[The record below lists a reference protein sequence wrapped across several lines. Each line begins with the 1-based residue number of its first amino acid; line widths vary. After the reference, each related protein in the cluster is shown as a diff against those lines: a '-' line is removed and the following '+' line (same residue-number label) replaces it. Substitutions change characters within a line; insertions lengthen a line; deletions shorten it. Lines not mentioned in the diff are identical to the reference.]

1 MSPWTETTRATWPLY
16 PGVGVIAFGMVVGY
30 LLMSGLVAG
39 GGEGATRDARTP
51 GPVASSRP
59 SDTATED
66 VTEDSE
72 DPQRTALD
80 VVSWGHANGQLA
92 VVVRNETG
100 RLIESMRVRISA
112 LDGDG
117 ETLMST
123 TGSAG
128 DVCCTILGLPPE
140 GYFGLFADAQPTLA
154 DHIGDVVVEPA
165 TSSFEQGDASAPTR
179 VHVEYASL
187 LRTADDAVVTA
198 RLRTSRGRA
207 FSGYV
212 AAQAFLVR
220 PNGRV
225 AQVISGRFYCFAPGE
240 TREVWMELLH
250 PAPPG
255 LRLDLVVAY
264 AIPAGV
270 APHVPWECDE
280 GGPG

>member
-16 PGVGVIAFGMVVGY
+16 LGVGVIAFGMVVGY
-30 LLMSGLVAG
+30 LLMTGLVAED
-39 GGEGATRDARTP
+39 GEGATPEARTP
-51 GPVASSRP
+51 GPVAS
-59 SDTATED
+59 TAPVDPGTED
-66 VTEDSE
+66 
-72 DPQRTALD
+72 DPEQTDDPERTALD
-80 VVSWGHANGQLA
+80 VISWGHANGQLA

-100 RLIESMRVRISA
+100 KLIESMRVRIAA

-117 ETLMST
+117 RTLMST
-123 TGSAG
+123 TGTAG
-128 DVCCTILGLPPE
+128 DVCCTIVGLPPE
-140 GYFGLFADAQPTLA
+140 GYFGLFADAEPALA
-154 DHIGDVVVEPA
+154 GHIAEVAVEPA
-165 TSSFEQGDASAPTR
+165 TEPDAQGSSSTPTR

-187 LRTADDAVVTA
+187 LRTADDAVVSA
-198 RLRTSRGRA
+198 RLRTSRGSG

-270 APHVPWECDE
+270 PAHVPWDCS
-280 GGPG
+280 